1 MQQSKSMAC
10 MLFVSVSG
18 PYSLV
23 RTQAVA
29 LCSQVCVDRSV
40 FTGCG
45 LVCSQV
51 MSVDGELL
59 GGRKLQQVIRSAP
72 EHAFGIWRGGGAPLR
87 SATCELASG

>member
-1 MQQSKSMAC
+1 M
-10 MLFVSVSG
+10 
-18 PYSLV
+18 
-23 RTQAVA
+23 
-29 LCSQVCVDRSV
+29 
-40 FTGCG
+40 
-45 LVCSQV
+45 CSQV

>member
-1 MQQSKSMAC
+1 MQQSKSKSMAC

-29 LCSQVCVDRSV
+29 LCVCVDRSV